1 MDQIDKALYEHEV
14 VDRQS
19 FIKFLSLL
27 HDNYQLNKA
36 EWENIDLDSFLEAM
50 IRYSEDIRG
59 YYDNTNQKVDADTP
73 SWKVFADILLGAKI
87 YE

>member
-1 MDQIDKALYEHEV
+1 MDQIDKALYKHEV

-27 HDNYQLNKA
+27 YDDYQLNKA
-36 EWENIDLDSFLEAM
+36 EWENIDLNSFLEAM
-50 IRYSEDIRG
+50 IRYSEDIQA
-59 YYDNTNQKVDADTP
+59 YYDNTNQKIDADTP